1 MDNFNILRQLGEG
14 SSGSALLVQDV
25 VTQKQYVVKRIPLLN
40 LSEDEKEEAKKEVE
54 VLSQMKHPNII
65 TYHKS
70 FEENGNLYIVTDYC
84 DGGDLY
90 SKIRAQKGIYF
101 NEDQILD
108 WFVQICLAVKHVHD
122 RRILHR
128 DIKTQNIF
136 LTKSGIAKLGDFGI
150 ARVLNNTSELAR
162 TCIGTPYYL
171 SPEICENRPYNNK
184 SDVWSLGCVLYE
196 LTTLKHAFEAK
207 NIKNLVLKI
216 VKGSLPQIPDM
227 YSLELKN
234 LLAQIFVRNPYERPS
249 VNAILRR
256 PIILERICKFLNES
270 KLKEEFNKPLLQKA
284 CSKSS
289 SKNPR
294 LQNIKITNPAAKYG
308 VSVARK
314 KVPKPVLRK
323 DVQKGNETSISLRQP
338 VYTKMKASALKTK
351 LNFGRDAKYSS
362 ANPVNKNLCAKK
374 YSNKTFYNKE
384 NELSIKTEYSCTE
397 LSNSNKSI
405 IELSSIE
412 FCEASHKI
420 NFPSLLPETKCV
432 SLEMAATSISNETEN
447 SEEGL
452 LPNKSNFSFANY
464 FDNTSQKTA
473 FEVNLPVIKQ
483 SVNQRSLWSK
493 GSSDFLRDLPL
504 ETTGSEMEATTENDR
519 VIVHQ
524 SRPHSA
530 PHIGRNTY
538 YNLNN
543 ERPASNQVEQST
555 FYTSHPKI
563 SSVINNSFQSNI
575 LIPCSPIVK
584 GEEMNHIVM
593 CETAAKL
600 PDYSKENFENETNS
614 ACKKCYNGSLSKIA
628 EILRNDSSIIDN
640 EVQSTT
646 KGEEIN
652 ATLLSGHKTF
662 KINSPKIQ
670 IKSVSKMNSN
680 ANLSLSKQDMVSLP
694 TIQSEIS
701 AITNEFK
708 TFYVNTPIS
717 FRNSIGIH
725 LPIVTDH
732 SEFYEKDRNKTYL
745 VRRSSNVNI
754 NNSVQLPTL
763 TEEKAENLD
772 DELHPTGTKS
782 IENHDLQEK
791 GETIDNDLQQCQ
803 GKSITSNDLFE
814 NAEIL
819 SYNHPVCDEN
829 IDIKDFNSS
838 RSEISNRENWSNEK
852 SNSLLLG
859 TGVDVGI
866 QCDMNFLRP
875 FTKRYD
881 DTYISNLIQSPFSS
895 IRSFANKLR
904 RDSKHTFCSLPDL
917 RVLDYESKLPCL
929 RNLLSISNSSLSL
942 SDMKSAKS
950 SEIFQTALSIQDSIE
965 DDDDSDLFQV
975 CQSLRLVLK
984 QSQNL
989 DSGSICSSWSLDE
1002 NIDPFGEIEQMRVD
1016 LENKLGLDV
1025 FLKVY
1030 KKMLLLF
1037 ENGKDEMTQDKNCL
1051 SSLLKPGFENLAND
1065 ILNLIIKEEIYVNS
1079 FLDK

>member
-1 MDNFNILRQLGEG
+1 MDNFNIIRQLGEG

-25 VTQKQYVVKRIPLLN
+25 VSQKQYVVKRIPLLN

-90 SKIRAQKGIYF
+90 SKIRAQKDVYF

-150 ARVLNNTSELAR
+150 ARILNNTSDLAR

-227 YSLELKN
+227 YSPELKN

-284 CSKSS
+284 SSKLST
-289 SKNPR
+289 KNPR
-294 LQNIKITNPAAKYG
+294 LQSMKITNPAAKYG

-314 KVPKPVLRK
+314 KVPKSVLRK
-323 DVQKGNETSISLRQP
+323 DVQKGNETNISLKQP
-338 VYTKMKASALKTK
+338 VYTKMPASAFKTK
-351 LNFGRDAKYSS
+351 LNLGRDIKYSS
-362 ANPVNKNLCAKK
+362 VNPLNKNIYAKK

-384 NELSIKTEYSCTE
+384 KEPSIKTEYSCAE

-420 NFPSLLPETKCV
+420 NFPSLLPETTCV
-432 SLEMAATSISNETEN
+432 SFETAATNISNGTEN
-447 SEEGL
+447 SEVGL
-452 LPNKSNFSFANY
+452 SPSKSNFSFASY

-473 FEVNLPVIKQ
+473 YEVNLPVIKQ
-483 SVNQRSLWSK
+483 SVNQRSQWSK
-493 GSSDFLRDLPL
+493 ASSDFLRDLPL

-519 VIVHQ
+519 VIIHQ
-524 SRPHSA
+524 RRPHSA
-530 PHIGRNTY
+530 PHIGRNIY
-538 YNLNN
+538 CNLNN
-543 ERPASNQVEQST
+543 EMPASNQVDQST
-555 FYTSHPKI
+555 FNTIHPKI
-563 SSVINNSFQSNI
+563 STAIDNSFQSNA
-575 LIPCSPIVK
+575 LVPCSPKVK
-584 GEEMNHIVM
+584 GKGMNHVVM
-593 CETAAKL
+593 CEIATKL
-600 PDYSKENFENETNS
+600 PDYSEENFENKVNF
-614 ACKKCYNGSLSKIA
+614 ACRKCCNVSLSKNTDIQYD
-628 EILRNDSSIIDN
+628 DSSIIDN
-640 EVQSTT
+640 EVQNPP
-646 KGEEIN
+646 KGEKID
-652 ATLLSGHKTF
+652 ATLLSCYKTF
-662 KINSPKIQ
+662 KVNSPKIQ
-670 IKSVSKMNSN
+670 IKSVSQMNGN
-680 ANLSLSKQDMVSLP
+680 TNLSVFKQEMVSLP

-701 AITNEFK
+701 ATTNEFK
-708 TFYVNTPIS
+708 TVYVNTPIS
-717 FRNSIGIH
+717 FRNSIDIH

-745 VRRSSNVNI
+745 VRRSSNSNI
-754 NNSVQLPTL
+754 SNSVHLPTL

-772 DELHPTGTKS
+772 DELHPTGTES
-782 IENHDLQEK
+782 IENYDSLKK
-791 GETIDNDLQQCQ
+791 GEIIDNDLQQCQ
-803 GKSITSNDLFE
+803 GESSTSNDLFE
-814 NAEIL
+814 DVETL
-819 SYNHPVCDEN
+819 SCNHPVCNEN
-829 IDIKDFNSS
+829 INIKELDSN
-838 RSEISNRENWSNEK
+838 RSEISYKENWSNEIP
-852 SNSLLLG
+852 NSLLPE
-859 TGVDVGI
+859 TKVDVGI
-866 QCDMNFLRP
+866 QCDMSFLRLS
-875 FTKRYD
+875 TKRYND
-881 DTYISNLIQSPFSS
+881 ACISNSVQSSCSS
-895 IRSFANKLR
+895 IRSFPNQLKR
-904 RDSKHTFCSLPDL
+904 GSNYTFCSLPDL
-917 RVLDYESKLPCL
+917 RVLDYESRLSCLKNLP
-929 RNLLSISNSSLSL
+929 SISNSSLSL
-942 SDMKSAKS
+942 SDIKTSES
-950 SEIFQTALSIQDSIE
+950 SEVFRTALSVQQDSI
-965 DDDDSDLFQV
+965 DNDDDSDLFHV

-1002 NIDPFGEIEQMRVD
+1002 NIDPFGEIEQIRVD

-1037 ENGKDEMTQDKNCL
+1037 ENGKDEIPQDKGHI
-1051 SSLLKPGFENLAND
+1051 SSLLKPGFEHLAND
-1065 ILNLIIKEEIYVNS
+1065 ILNLIIKEEIYINS
-1079 FLDK
+1079 FLD